1 MIRKFRL
8 KNFKSY
14 LDTDLPI
21 APLTVMIGANA
32 SGKSNAIEGLRLLSW
47 VAQGNRLGTVRYAVL
62 EQQHAIRGRIRDLAF
77 RNADHFSLGVETVYQ
92 AEDDSLNDLLHWE
105 SYEISLE
112 RRMEEDLHIK
122 DERLTSASTAVPLF
136 EVVAHGQGS
145 GNDLRVAYNNFAK
158 GGRKPQ
164 ITCSDQMSVLAQVQS
179 SARFEKGHAKAQK
192 SIPSTADWYL
202 KLFSNM
208 VFLDPSPSAMRDYS
222 FTSDMRLME
231 NGGNLSAI
239 LFNLCQD
246 QQIKAKILNFIKSLP
261 EQDIQDIQFIETPR
275 NEAMVTL
282 TETFGGQ
289 EIDYDATILS
299 DGTLRVLSVIAA
311 ILSAPKGSLVVIE
324 EIDNG
329 VHPSRASQ
337 ILSQISE
344 IAKNRNLGILISSH
358 NPALLDALPKEAVPD
373 VVFCYRDLDRGD
385 SRLISLKDVP
395 KYPELMAQGSVGH
408 LMTRGVIERF
418 VKNKA
423 TSSYMSDRFESWL
436 ASLEK

>member
-1 MIRKFRL
+1 
-8 KNFKSY
+8 
-14 LDTDLPI
+14 
-21 APLTVMIGANA
+21 
-32 SGKSNAIEGLRLLSW
+32 
-47 VAQGNRLGTVRYAVL
+47 
-62 EQQHAIRGRIRDLAF
+62 
-77 RNADHFSLGVETVYQ
+77 
-92 AEDDSLNDLLHWE
+92 
-105 SYEISLE
+105 
-112 RRMEEDLHIK
+112 
-122 DERLTSASTAVPLF
+122 
-136 EVVAHGQGS
+136 
-145 GNDLRVAYNNFAK
+145 
-158 GGRKPQ
+158 
-164 ITCSDQMSVLAQVQS
+164 
-179 SARFEKGHAKAQK
+179 
-192 SIPSTADWYL
+192 
-202 KLFSNM
+202 
-208 VFLDPSPSAMRDYS
+208 
-222 FTSDMRLME
+222 
-231 NGGNLSAI
+231 
-239 LFNLCQD
+239 
-246 QQIKAKILNFIKSLP
+246 
-261 EQDIQDIQFIETPR
+261 
-275 NEAMVTL
+275 MVTL